1 MEEIWKPIK
10 GYENLYEVSNT
21 GKVKSL
27 KYRKKYEQKEIAI
40 NLRKDGYLQVQ
51 LNKQGHQKIYLVHRL
66 VAQAFLDNPD
76 NKPYINHLDCDP
88 SNNNVNN
95 LEWCTQSENMQYASK
110 LGRIKSSSII
120 ATNLKTGEEKFY
132 INACEAEKDLKI
144 TRQAIYSVLK
154 NQYKQMK
161 GYTFRYAE

>member
-1 MEEIWKPIK
+1 MKEIWRDIV
-10 GYENLYEVSNT
+10 GYEGLYQVSNT

-27 KYRKKYEQKEIAI
+27 RYRKKYEQKEIAI
-40 NLRKDGYLQVQ
+40 NLRKDGYLQVN

-66 VAQAFLDNPD
+66 VAQTFLPNPE
-76 NKPYINHLDCDP
+76 NKPYINHIDCNP
-88 SNNNVNN
+88 SNNCVNN
-95 LEWCTQSENMQYASK
+95 LEWCTQSENMQYAVK

-120 ATNLKTGEEKFY
+120 AINLKTGEEKFY
-132 INACEAEKDLKI
+132 INACEAGKDLKI
-144 TRQAIYSVLK
+144 TRQAIYGVLN